1 MWLDGGT
8 VRERGRAHDVVSA
21 YLGSVHAA
29 AGHEIDQSPG
39 SRWGSGEVQ
48 IVDVGFVDGSGA
60 AVGAFRTGEAMT
72 IRLRYEAAGVRLHRG
87 RLMAWGAE
95 RPSLVDRLRHP
106 ASIRT
111 EFEAGSDRP
120 VVGPAVRLAK
130 RFVRRGVRWY
140 LDPIIEQ
147 QTRLN
152 HALLD
157 LVDELSADVDERLVA
172 NATGVKRRIAD
183 TEVRLD
189 RLRADLDALDAS
201 LGGRPSEGAASLRP
215 STRLSLAYKA
225 FEDRHRGGGEDI
237 RTLLRRYLPWFDGC
251 RRVLDVGCGR
261 GEFLSVLRDA
271 GISAYGVDVDEGMV
285 EACREQGLE
294 VVCDDALH
302 HLDGL
307 TPGDVD
313 GVFSSQ
319 VVEHLSTAE
328 LMSLLDGVYRKLDRG
343 GVFVVETPNPESLFV
358 FSSFFYVDL
367 THVRPIHPEAMVW
380 ALDATGFV
388 DVRIER
394 LLPVPDDA
402 RLQPVPEAVRD
413 EAPWAAMAT
422 NVERLNALLYG
433 PQHFAAV
440 AVKPGDRGEDDRRR
454 RSLDGVIES
463 YDRAWNVDVAVRG
476 RT

>member
-1 MWLDGGT
+1 MAGG
-8 VRERGRAHDVVSA
+8 
-21 YLGSVHAA
+21 
-29 AGHEIDQSPG
+29 P
-39 SRWGSGEVQ
+39 
-48 IVDVGFVDGSGA
+48 
-60 AVGAFRTGEAMT
+60 
-72 IRLRYEAAGVRLHRG
+72 
-87 RLMAWGAE
+87 E

-106 ASIRT
+106 ASLRT
-111 EFEAGSDRP
+111 EFEAGSDRA
-120 VVGPAVRLAK
+120 VVGPAVRMAK
-130 RFVRRGVRWY
+130 RLVRRSVRWY

-157 LVDELSADVDERLVA
+157 VADELSASVDERLAADV
-172 NATGVKRRIAD
+172 TGMKRRISD

-201 LGGRPSEGAASLRP
+201 LGGRSAWPEGSGRPSEGGGSLRP
-215 STRLSLAYKA
+215 STQLSLAYKA

-237 RTLLRRYLPWFDGC
+237 RTLLRRYLPWFEGC

-261 GEFLSVLRDA
+261 GEFLTVLRDA
-271 GISAYGVDVDEGMV
+271 EISAYGVDVDEGMV

-294 VVCDDALH
+294 VVCDDARH

-307 TPGDVD
+307 APGDVD

-328 LMSLLDGVYRKLDRG
+328 LMSLLDAVYRKLDRG

-394 LLPVPDDA
+394 LLPVPDEA
-402 RLQPVPEAVRD
+402 RLQPVPEEVRSD
-413 EAPWAAMAT
+413 AAWAAMAT
-422 NVERLNALLYG
+422 NVERLNTLLYG

-440 AVKPGDRGEDDRRR
+440 AVKPGRRGEDEE
-454 RSLDGVIES
+454 G
-463 YDRAWNVDVAVRG
+463 
-476 RT
+476 